1 MPQDK
6 AATGSFAERVD
17 AVEAAYEFMLA
28 YAAQGRTEEPS
39 EPGHIRDHL
48 TRAAAALDGIADA
61 ARKVVPSAHAQ
72 TAAPFIEVL
81 ADDARKAQAAI
92 RFVLARPVT
101 SQVVDNLNGSIHLR
115 ALLTDLFIIDETLK
129 G

>member
-1 MPQDK
+1 MAKEQ
-6 AATGSFAERVD
+6 AAPGSFAERVD

-48 TRAAAALDGIADA
+48 TRAAGALDGIADA
-61 ARKVVPSAHAQ
+61 ARKGVPAGL
-72 TAAPFIEVL
+72 AATTTPFVDVL
-81 ADDARKAQAAI
+81 AEDARKALAAI

-101 SQVVDNLNGSIHLR
+101 SQVVDNLNGSIHIR
-115 ALLTDLFIIDETLK
+115 ALLTDLFIIDESLK